1 MTSNLFL
8 IPVGKSPVHSYRLL
22 KAIEHKDESI
32 VILVVSE
39 LTEDSGVRI
48 KKINQDIF
56 AEIQVV
62 NYTELREK
70 LSQLSIETKPNIIS
84 GPGTREINLVI
95 WHDVIS
101 TFSKLPNIW
110 VDHGRR
116 TKQGLGKL
124 SGEHYL
130 YNLSNRN
137 EKYALKSVTMNTAIE
152 IYDVDISDF
161 SEMGALSWNEKES
174 RFYYK
179 IFYPKFSD
187 LGDKDAALVWETA
200 VKQSVK
206 KLRELVGN
214 HVLSTNHY
222 ALPSLPRFWMNIR
235 SRLNDSNIFG
245 GSH

>member
-22 KAIEHKDESI
+22 HAVDHHHESI

-39 LTEDSGVRI
+39 LTGDSGNRI
-48 KKINQDIF
+48 KKISHDIF
-56 AEIQVV
+56 TEIQVV
-62 NYTELREK
+62 NYTELKEK

-116 TKQGLGKL
+116 SKQGLGKL
-124 SGEHYL
+124 TDEHYL

-137 EKYALKSVTMNTAIE
+137 EKYALNSVSMKTPYKDFKNKLIKRRKAYKLFLDFFKSNLSYQELELLENMVEGVNYYENENLAGLPSTKTNFKWKIRM
-152 IYDVDISDF
+152 ISTINPF
-161 SEMGALSWNEKES
+161 
-174 RFYYK
+174 FYK
-179 IFYPKFSD
+179 IRTTFYN
-187 LGDKDAALVWETA
+187 LLTGW
-200 VKQSVK
+200 
-206 KLRELVGN
+206 
-214 HVLSTNHY
+214 
-222 ALPSLPRFWMNIR
+222 
-235 SRLNDSNIFG
+235 
-245 GSH
+245 

>member
-8 IPVGKSPVHSYRLL
+8 VPVGKSPVHSYRLL
-22 KAIEHKDESI
+22 NAIEQKDESL

-39 LTEDSGVRI
+39 LTEDSGNRI
-48 KKINQDIF
+48 KEISHDIF
-56 AEIQVV
+56 TGIQVV
-62 NYTELREK
+62 NYTELKEK
-70 LSQLSIETKPNIIS
+70 LSQLSSETKPNIIS
-84 GPGTREINLVI
+84 GPATREINLVI

-110 VDHGRR
+110 VDHARR
-116 TKQGLGKL
+116 TKQGLGKPTD
-124 SGEHYL
+124 EHYL

-137 EKYALKSVTMNTAIE
+137 EKYALNSVSMKTAIE

-179 IFYPKFSD
+179 IFYPQLSD
-187 LGDKDAALVWETA
+187 LTNKDEALIWETT

-206 KLRELVGN
+206 ELRELVGN
-214 HVLSTNHY
+214 HVLNTSHY
-222 ALPSLPRFWMNIR
+222 ALPSMPKWWMNIK